1 MLLNVLHYLYYH
13 GLMNEISRNHD
24 IYHGLMNEISRNHN
38 IYHGLMNEISRNHDI
53 YHGLMNEISPV
64 RLFFKQG
71 YEFSASLRTLA
82 NSS

>member
-1 MLLNVLHYLYYH
+1 
-13 GLMNEISRNHD
+13 MNEISRNHD

-38 IYHGLMNEISRNHDI
+38 IYHGLMNEIS
-53 YHGLMNEISPV
+53 PV